1 MQASTGRKQMT
12 DLDALVRNIVR
23 LPEAPVVAAHKLDAA
38 NRRIAL
44 LETAAARFLKFCVE
58 TNVPLGMGTKFN
70 EEFRDLAE
78 TVGFDADEYREQGF
92 DRGDI

>member
-1 MQASTGRKQMT
+1 MT

-23 LPEAPVVAAHKLDAA
+23 LPEAPVVAAWKLDAA

-58 TNVPLGMGTKFN
+58 TDVQLGAGDAFN
-70 EEFRDLAE
+70 AELRELAE
-78 TVGFDADEYREQGF
+78 TVGFDADEYMEQGF

>member
-1 MQASTGRKQMT
+1 MT

-58 TNVPLGMGTKFN
+58 TDVQLGAGDAVN
-70 EEFRDLAE
+70 AEFR
-78 TVGFDADEYREQGF
+78 
-92 DRGDI
+92 